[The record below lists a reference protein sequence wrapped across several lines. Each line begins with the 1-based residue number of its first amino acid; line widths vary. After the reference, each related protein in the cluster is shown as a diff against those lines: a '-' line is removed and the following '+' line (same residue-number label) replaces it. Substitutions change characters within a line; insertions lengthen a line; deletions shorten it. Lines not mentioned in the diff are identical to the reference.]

1 MQEEAAKASEL
12 KAAEEKDRSK
22 DMMEYYQYLEDKEA
36 AAADGAAKAG
46 FPAGP
51 SAVPSGLAADPR
63 ARLVSLTPPRPES
76 AMPENPLKPWSS
88 PLPEGAAP
96 AATDKPPEQPA
107 APPAA
112 EARAP
117 AQAAPS
123 EEEKQPKQPPPPPQ
137 APAPGPKPG
146 AEPPSISPSEKENAA
161 PKAPQAVPDQI
172 AAISQE
178 LLTSSSRIDEAI
190 NSLAKSLQS
199 PGPSPMPS
207 PMPARPAGAEG
218 DSGPTEREAHL
229 LVQVTQMQDQMMQ
242 MEKEILAMRQV
253 QQASASSHAA
263 EVDALVAQVLPLT
276 QYLQDVTDQ
285 FGGLERRVV
294 QAETKVTAAVK
305 VLKDLVAR
313 PSGGSVVPKSP
324 GKVATPA
331 AAAKGPA
338 AKTPPATPPRTPK
351 SVSHG
356 TSGALRMDAFER
368 RVDSLSSQHLKQ
380 VKEVQ
385 RRHQT
390 IDARM
395 SQIEDRLKAVHG
407 AQAKKKKADG
417 AADEDLLFR
426 VAERLVK
433 LEETVAAE
441 VAQSNVWRD
450 AAKAASESPGVEQ
463 DLQKLQTTSRTHHQH
478 LEDLVPLLRSFQD
491 LDSRI
496 GLMEENISL
505 SNDAQRRMESKV
517 EEAAEV
523 ADRLK
528 KKRGPQDRLAD
539 MPSPAELEALGYES
553 RVSRDAVT
561 TAVAAAKQE
570 CERIVGQVEQRI
582 KGEIHEMARANQRAA
597 PAGADPAAAQH
608 FKARLQELEAQ
619 YVALSDLSK
628 TTARLT
634 EHIGSKVS
642 GIHRTR
648 KTTASL
654 SNNLSA
660 IDHKV
665 KLMSGRLRDAC
676 SSVEQAQA
684 KCNVLAKEVTSLKI
698 QGPFKRKPA
707 SKKGKQP
714 HWNSSTLPPAAR
726 WQ

>member
-1 MQEEAAKASEL
+1 M
-12 KAAEEKDRSK
+12 
-22 DMMEYYQYLEDKEA
+22 
-36 AAADGAAKAG
+36 
-46 FPAGP
+46 
-51 SAVPSGLAADPR
+51 
-63 ARLVSLTPPRPES
+63 
-76 AMPENPLKPWSS
+76 
-88 PLPEGAAP
+88 
-96 AATDKPPEQPA
+96 
-107 APPAA
+107 

-123 EEEKQPKQPPPPPQ
+123 KEEKQPKQPPR
-137 APAPGPKPG
+137 APAPGPKPD

-161 PKAPQAVPDQI
+161 PKAPQAVPEQI

-207 PMPARPAGAEG
+207 PMPARHAGAEG
-218 DSGPTEREAHL
+218 DGGPTEREAHL

-313 PSGGSVVPKSP
+313 PSGGSVVPRSP
-324 GKVATPA
+324 GKVSTPA
-331 AAAKGPA
+331 AAAKGA

-407 AQAKKKKADG
+407 AKAKKQKADG

-496 GLMEENISL
+496 GLMEQNISL

-517 EEAAEV
+517 EEAADV

-528 KKRGPQDRLAD
+528 KRGAQDRLAD

-582 KGEIHEMARANQRAA
+582 KGEIHEMARANQRAV

-707 SKKGKQP
+707 STKGKQP
-714 HWNSSTLPPAAR
+714 HWNSSTLPPTAR